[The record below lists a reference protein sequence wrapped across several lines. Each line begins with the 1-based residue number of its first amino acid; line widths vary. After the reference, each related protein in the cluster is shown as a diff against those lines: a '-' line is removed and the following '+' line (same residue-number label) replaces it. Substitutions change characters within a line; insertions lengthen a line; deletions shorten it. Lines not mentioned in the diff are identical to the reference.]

1 MSGGGETEQVR
12 EEDNQEQFQAQVLQ
26 RGGFSILQEG
36 TKEGKLHMR
45 VVHTLKMVLGFRN
58 PAPDS
63 L

>member
-26 RGGFSILQEG
+26 RVGFSIFQEE
-36 TKEGKLHMR
+36 TQECKLHLR
-45 VVHTLKMVLGFRN
+45 VVHTLKMVLGFHN